1 MEDRVYP
8 AASHEANVSAD
19 ARPRV
24 VIVGG
29 GFGGLYA
36 ARALEDADVRVIVVD
51 RHNHHIFAPL
61 LYQVATAGL
70 NPSDIAT
77 PIRSVLSAQDN
88 ATVLM
93 AEVTAVDTAGKKLLL
108 ADGELAYDYL
118 ILAAGVTH
126 SYFGHDE
133 WAEHAPGLKSI
144 EDALDLRRRVLVAF
158 EAAERETD
166 PERRRAWMTFVV
178 IGAGPTGVEM
188 AGAMA
193 EVAHKTLR
201 RDFRR
206 IDPGQAR
213 VLLVEGQDRVLPGF
227 DPSLSPKAQRQL
239 DRLGVETL
247 LGVRVTDIDDEG
259 VTLQR
264 PAGSERIPARTAMW
278 AAGVKASPLA
288 RTLGVPLD
296 RAGRVVVNPDL
307 SVPGHEEIFVVGD
320 LAAVEDDG
328 KPVPGLAPAAIQGG
342 RQTAANIVRRL
353 RGDPTRPFRYRDKGS
368 LATIGRAA
376 AVGSLG
382 KLKLSGFVA
391 WFLWAFVHLMYLV
404 GFRNR
409 LFVFFSWTWSYLTY
423 SRGARLITGLD
434 PKLLPPPAA
443 KPGRATGE
451 TYLHAP

>member
-1 MEDRVYP
+1 M
-8 AASHEANVSAD
+8 SAD
-19 ARPRV
+19 TRPRV

-36 ARALEDADVRVIVVD
+36 AKALEGAPVRVIVVD

-77 PIRSVLSAQDN
+77 PIRSVVREQENTS
-88 ATVLM
+88 VVM
-93 AEVTAVDTAGKKLLL
+93 ANVTAVDAAGKKLIL

-126 SYFGHDE
+126 SYFGHDA
-133 WAEHAPGLKSI
+133 WAEHAPGLKTI
-144 EDALDLRRRVLVAF
+144 EDALDLRRRMLVAY

-166 PERRRAWMTFVV
+166 PARRRAWMTFVV

-201 RDFRR
+201 RDFRH

-227 DPSLSPKAQRQL
+227 DASLSPKAQRQL
-239 DRLGVETL
+239 DKLGVETM

-259 VTLQR
+259 VTRER
-264 PAGSERIPARTAMW
+264 PTGSERIAARTAMW
-278 AAGVKASPLA
+278 AAGVRASPLA
-288 RTLGVPLD
+288 ATLGVPLD
-296 RAGRVVVNPDL
+296 RAGRVLVNPDL

-320 LAAVEDDG
+320 LASVAENG
-328 KPVPGLAPAAIQGG
+328 KPVPGLAPAAMQGG
-342 RQTAANIVRRL
+342 RQTARNITRRL
-353 RGDPTRPFRYRDKGS
+353 AGEPTRPFHYRDKGS

-376 AVGSLG
+376 AVGSIG
-382 KLKLSGFVA
+382 KLKLSGFLA

-409 LFVFFSWTWSYLTY
+409 VFVFFAWSWSYITY
-423 SRGARLITGLD
+423 SRGARLITGLTD
-434 PKLLPPPAA
+434 PKLLPPPPAG
-443 KPGRATGE
+443 K
-451 TYLHAP
+451 